1 MFNPDKSTQQQY
13 RVGPLI
19 ILLSITLA
27 GAALNPA
34 AGKKPKAAEKA
45 QSSRQVED
53 RFGLYNNEF
62 LLRYVDSVGR
72 ALNAQLPT
80 REYNFRFRIVDQA
93 EPNIFTFPSG
103 HIYLSRGLLAQ
114 INTEDE
120 LAAILA
126 HAISHIT
133 LGHSSPKTQTAVQD
147 QPPTLPE
154 TALGTAMANDLR
166 AMMVQSPGTMGAKKS
181 AASTPEQE
189 LEADQAGIELTARA
203 GYDPSALGDAL
214 DRISR
219 AVELMTD
226 IQASGFFD
234 PYPVTA
240 RRLANIR
247 DLAARI
253 EWTPG
258 KPFARDKAALMKR
271 LDGLRWGNQIPAN
284 GVFQGRTFVH
294 SGLNIAIT
302 FPEGWRLENT
312 PNYVGGFERNARAM
326 IVFGGAGRSTDP
338 SVLAQ
343 VFISRIAEEIDIS
356 PDEAREVEIGDWPA
370 YVVRFEDAS
379 GTEPVSLYFLWV
391 TSPGATYQLIGF
403 GADEFRDPLGD
414 AVLSLHHPTAEER
427 EAIVNYRLRIVEA
440 QAGESLTELKLRSG
454 NLLSDE
460 LTSIVNGLPM
470 NELLGEGALIKVVRA
485 EAFRR

>member
-1 MFNPDKSTQQQY
+1 MFNPDKPMQRKY
-13 RVGPLI
+13 PAWLL
-19 ILLSITLA
+19 ILLLLI
-27 GAALNPA
+27 AATA
-34 AGKKPKAAEKA
+34 AGKKPQDPEKA

-80 REYNFRFRIVDQA
+80 REYNFKFRIVDQA

-126 HAISHIT
+126 HAIGHIT
-133 LGHSSPKTQTAVQD
+133 LGHNPPKNQTAVQN
-147 QPPTLPE
+147 QPPTLPD

-166 AMMVQSPGTMGAKKS
+166 AMMLESTGAAGPAMS
-181 AASTPEQE
+181 AAFTPIQ
-189 LEADQAGIELTARA
+189 EADADRTGINLASQA

-214 DRISR
+214 NTLGK
-219 AVELMTD
+219 AVELMAD
-226 IQASGFFD
+226 VQPSGSFD

-240 RRLANIR
+240 HRLADIR
-247 DLAARI
+247 GLAARI

-258 KPFARDKAALMKR
+258 RPFARDKAALMKR
-271 LDGLRWGNQIPAN
+271 LDGLRWGHQIPAN

-312 PNYVGGFERNARAM
+312 PNYVGGFEKNARAM
-326 IVFGGAGRSTDP
+326 IVFGGAGRAADP

-343 VFISRIAEEIDIS
+343 TFISRIEEEIGLS

-391 TSPGATYQLIGF
+391 TSPGATYQLVGF
-403 GADEFRDPLGD
+403 GADEFRDQLRD
-414 AVLSLHHPTAEER
+414 AVLSLHNPGTEER
-427 EAIVNYRLRIVEA
+427 AAIFNYRLRIVEA
-440 QAGESLTELKLRSG
+440 RAGESLTELKIRSE
-454 NLLSDE
+454 NILSDE
-460 LTSIVNGLPM
+460 LTAIINGLPM
-470 NELLGEGALIKVVRA
+470 QAQLDEGALVKVVRA
-485 EAFRR
+485 EVYRR